1 MIHLY
6 TWSTPNGRKISIALE
21 EMAIPYQVHPV
32 NLSEGQQ
39 HDPEFLKIS
48 PHNAI
53 PAIFDDETG
62 FSLVESAAIAIYLA
76 EKSKKLL
83 PTEEKARWETIQ
95 WLMWQA
101 AAQGPMLGQA
111 HHFLKFNP
119 GKSPYAEERF
129 HTQAKRIYK
138 ELNNRLGGR
147 GFIAGTDISIADTA
161 IWPWISRYEFHQ
173 IDMTEY
179 SNIHRWY
186 LQLAERPAFQAGYK
200 IPDASQDIP
209 IPKL

>member
-21 EMAIPYQVHPV
+21 EMSLPYQVHPV

-39 HDPEFLKIS
+39 HATDFLKIS

-53 PAIFDDETG
+53 PAIVDDETDT
-62 FSLVESAAIAIYLA
+62 SLVESAAILMYLA
-76 EKSKKLL
+76 QKSGKLL
-83 PTEEKARWETIQ
+83 SADEKTRWEAIQ

-129 HTQAKRIYK
+129 HTQAKRIYN
-138 ELNNRLGGR
+138 ELNNRLEGR
-147 GFIAGTDISIADTA
+147 DFIAGMDISIADTA

-179 SNIHRWY
+179 CNIHQWY
-186 LQLAERPAFQAGYK
+186 LSLASRPAFQAGYK
-200 IPDASQDIP
+200 IPDSSHEIP
-209 IPKL
+209 VP